1 MTEHSVSVA
10 AVVTDDAG
18 RVLVVQRR
26 DDGTWQIPGGVLELA
41 ESIPAGVRREV
52 EEETGLLV
60 EPDRLTGVYKNVRLG
75 VVALGFRARV
85 VGGHARPTNESAA
98 VEWWPPDRVTSE
110 MAETYAVRVLDAL
123 DTGDVAI
130 RLHDGV
136 QLLPEH

>member
-26 DDGTWQIPGGVLELA
+26 DDGTWQISGGVLELA

-75 VVALGFRARV
+75 VVALVFRARV